1 MHYLIKNH
9 LSHGLNLI
17 VYLKC
22 LSPVTEV
29 EFSHEVSHL
38 TQIEVQLS
46 NIDYKTQVINTVDTL
61 TKLFKLHLNPV

>member
-9 LSHGLNLI
+9 LSHGLSLI

-22 LSPVTEV
+22 WSPVTEV

-46 NIDYKTQVINTVDTL
+46 NIDYKTQVTQ
-61 TKLFKLHLNPV
+61 